1 MAVARIL
8 GIDDKK
14 SLKSL
19 NDFPAHGGGLNTKGK
34 RKNGIIVYDDYGHHP
49 TEIKAML
56 KGAREFFW
64 RQKDLVRF
72 PASSIQPDKT
82 AFK

>member
-1 MAVARIL
+1 M

-19 NDFPAHGGGLNTKGK
+19 NDFSGTWRRFEYKGET
-34 RKNGIIVYDDYGHHP
+34 KNGIIVYDDYGHHP

-56 KGAREFFW
+56 KGAREFLATKKFGA
-64 RQKDLVRF
+64 F
-72 PASSIQPDKT
+72 SSLIYT
-82 AFK
+82 AGQNCF